1 MFQEEVKIK
10 IEENPEEDL
19 DQETSNEIGE
29 ATEDFEETKIEPEVI
44 WAPPPSPKM
53 FFQMLNK

>member
-44 WAPPPSPKM
+44 
-53 FFQMLNK
+53 